1 VRVPDTEAPRLFSK
15 FASKSF
21 QGTGL
26 GLFISKSIVEAH
38 EGRIWVKII
47 LMVEEQ
53 PLFLAS

>member
-1 VRVPDTEAPRLFSK
+1 MRVPDTEAPRLFSK

-47 LMVEEQ
+47 E
-53 PLFLAS
+53 